1 MPLLSFVSIVPL
13 PLSRCSS
20 TRPCEVCGSVSIS
33 LRPVRRAMLAK
44 SGAHPGPGH
53 LTNGSVLVLA
63 GARRNL
69 SQSTVQTLLLPRPDP
84 RCPDPRCPN
93 RRPPSPDPQ
102 IPDPQIPDPSSQI
115 PAPILRLN
123 PARGKRLGECLGS
136 KMRSIF
142 ELIHIITARFWEAP
156 PALAALAEP
165 SPRAPF
171 KPYFSRACPQD
182 DVSSTR
188 QTPSN

>member
-1 MPLLSFVSIVPL
+1 MSPPPKAGHILDRGTSPTDLSLFFAVPPARRHPQAPRFLGVVLPLPLLSFVSIVPL

-142 ELIHIITARFWEAP
+142 E
-156 PALAALAEP
+156 
-165 SPRAPF
+165 
-171 KPYFSRACPQD
+171 
-182 DVSSTR
+182 
-188 QTPSN
+188 